1 MRART
6 HNQLINSFSGDDIM
20 NLKLCIISV
29 LSVFAITSTAYA
41 TNTAKNTKP
50 VNSWTCEDFL
60 AVDESFQPT
69 AVAFAEALNAKN
81 KPEDA
86 VLNVDGIEKV
96 TPMIIQAC
104 KEDKTLSFKE
114 KVRSEWKK
122 LKKDM

>member
-1 MRART
+1 
-6 HNQLINSFSGDDIM
+6 M
-20 NLKLCIISV
+20 NFKFCIISV
-29 LSVFAITSTAYA
+29 LSVFALTSTAYA

-60 AVDESFQPT
+60 AIDESFQPT

-86 VLNVDGIEKV
+86 ILNVDGIEKV
-96 TPMIIQAC
+96 TPLIIQAC